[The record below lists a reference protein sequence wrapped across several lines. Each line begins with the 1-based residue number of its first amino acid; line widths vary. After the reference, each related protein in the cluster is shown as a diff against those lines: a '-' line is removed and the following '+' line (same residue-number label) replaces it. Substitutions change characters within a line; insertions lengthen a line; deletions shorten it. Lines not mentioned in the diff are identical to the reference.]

1 MGAGYSRGQGDEV
14 RGDGW
19 TRQRPSLCADRT
31 ASEARRPE
39 AGSRAGGV
47 SRAERG
53 NDGSPSGARRR
64 RRLDAKHDSATGH
77 VSWPGTPMQSWRCS
91 VDLLRWTSSLC
102 GIGIAAPAQPGRRCC
117 RGAKRSAAGMCRR
130 HFPWS
135 ASASAQRRRREVI
148 GTRAQQ
154 KKRCAAPKGSAPDG
168 TRRDQFAVIVCNCS
182 ITPGSTKTHG

>member
-1 MGAGYSRGQGDEV
+1 MA
-14 RGDGW
+14 
-19 TRQRPSLCADRT
+19 TALPLCRT
-31 ASEARRPE
+31 ARQAQARRPE
-39 AGSRAGGV
+39 AGSRAVGV

-53 NDGSPSGARRR
+53 NDGSPKGARRR

-91 VDLLRWTSSLC
+91 ADLLWWTSSLC

-117 RGAKRSAAGMCRR
+117 RGAKRSAAGMCRW

-154 KKRCAAPKGSAPDG
+154 KKGAPPRRAAHRMALGAIRSPSSSA
-168 TRRDQFAVIVCNCS
+168 TARLRRVRRRRTVGRPRSAR
-182 ITPGSTKTHG
+182 

>member
-1 MGAGYSRGQGDEV
+1 MRALQLTAGALALGRPGYPLSNGRL
-14 RGDGW
+14 
-19 TRQRPSLCADRT
+19 P
-31 ASEARRPE
+31 P
-39 AGSRAGGV
+39 AG
-47 SRAERG
+47 
-53 NDGSPSGARRR
+53 PLSGATANLRTRW
-64 RRLDAKHDSATGH
+64 RLDAKHDSATGH

-117 RGAKRSAAGMCRR
+117 RGAKRSAVGMCRR

-154 KKRCAAPKGSAPDG
+154 KKGAPPRRAAHRMAPSAISSPSSSA
-168 TRRDQFAVIVCNCS
+168 TARLRRVRRRRTADRLRSAR
-182 ITPGSTKTHG
+182 